1 MLIVPYRV
9 TKDTEGE
16 GEGEGH
22 LNMKYKNQT
31 SFFLVLKS
39 INMLPVQLL
48 HVINLV

>member
-9 TKDTEGE
+9 TKDSE

-31 SFFLVLKS
+31 SFFLVQKS

-48 HVINLV
+48 HVIN